1 MFYPN
6 IAESQY
12 VQMIYGALQGIGL
25 TEEQQKTVGRELGE
39 MYNGSWVYDDPS
51 PTEPATPTPSNAFR
65 NRVNA
70 YCKQWAGLAD
80 AMTAWEG
87 QNFSGDVTSKES
99 TTTTRE
105 KNTHDESQAQG
116 EQKTTF
122 NPINTVSSRTSD
134 AQNSEQNGTSD
145 GTETETTDYQRTVNG
160 MTPTDYMRAIKTAAR
175 TPSPVAEFCNG
186 FSLLLLSPW
195 EISGGCMEE

>member
-6 IAESQY
+6 IDDPQY
-12 VQMIYGALQGIGL
+12 VVMIYGALEAIGL
-25 TEEQQKTVGRELGE
+25 SVEQQKSVGRALGE
-39 MYNGSWVYDDPS
+39 MYNGSWVYDDPF
-51 PTEPATPTPSNAFR
+51 PTKPAVPAPSRLFI
-65 NRVNA
+65 NRVQT

-80 AMTAWEG
+80 AMTAWET
-87 QNFSGDVTSKES
+87 QNFSDDVTAKET

-122 NPINTVSSRTSD
+122 NPINTASSRTSD
-134 AQNSEQNGTSD
+134 AQNSSQNGESD

-195 EISGGCMEE
+195 EISGGCIEV